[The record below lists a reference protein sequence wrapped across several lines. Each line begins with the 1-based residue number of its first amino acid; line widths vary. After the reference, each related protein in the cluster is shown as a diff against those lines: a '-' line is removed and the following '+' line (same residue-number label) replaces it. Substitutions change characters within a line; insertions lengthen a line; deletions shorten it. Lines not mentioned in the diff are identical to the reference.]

1 MLTPID
7 PISIRESAA
16 IKRVLTSVEG
26 ASRFL
31 TEAWPGDILS
41 PSYIESCKACLAVF
55 EGTGTADQARAAIVE
70 AASDADVLMEG

>member
-7 PISIRESAA
+7 PISIRESNG

-31 TEAWPGDILS
+31 TQAWPGDKQRPTYFAALR
-41 PSYIESCKACLAVF
+41 ACLAAL